1 MSISSHQA
9 GQTSQPLDAPAWGAV
24 FVMALCCAVLIASEF
39 MPVSLLTPIALDLHM
54 SEGQVGQEAMH
65 GREHDRFNQALIN
78 KGFDVETGVKS
89 ISKGLGLLKKL
100 TPIQQLACTV
110 VMEHATAHL
119 AIQWLSHADLNR
131 LSDPKTLAM
140 WQWHALEELE
150 HKTVSYD
157 VYKMLGED
165 QWLNRLIAVCAVMGV
180 VLPVSIYAAI
190 VIAYKHGS
198 HKNREEFVQGLK
210 LLFGQDGF
218 LRPLLTKAPD
228 FLKKDFDPRNDDTEE
243 LEKIWKEKLL
253 GQNGILNQFYRNN
266 KVAS

>member
-1 MSISSHQA
+1 
-9 GQTSQPLDAPAWGAV
+9 
-24 FVMALCCAVLIASEF
+24 MALCCAVLIASEF

-65 GREHDRFNQALIN
+65 GREHDRFNQALIK

-157 VYKMLGED
+157 VYKMLNED
-165 QWLNRLIAVCAVMGV
+165 QWITRFIAVCAVMGV

-198 HKNREEFVQGLK
+198 HKNREEFIQGLK

-218 LRPLLTKAPD
+218 LRPLMTKAPD
-228 FLKKDFDPRNDDTEE
+228 FLKKDFNPRNDDTVE
-243 LEKIWKEKLL
+243 LEKIWREKLL
-253 GQNGILNQFYRNN
+253 GKNGVLNQFYRNN
-266 KVAS
+266 NKLAK